1 MLSNVEYQKI
11 LGKLEGNFDKYYKH
25 LIPDILLRFIEIKD
39 YGLFASSAIKIEYF
53 TKFASDLLY
62 EISKVTTRSLID
74 FYNRKK
80 EFEGVNYQDFN
91 SMFEEKKF
99 MNEFINAYPVM
110 HVLSNTIISNYLNRV
125 SDVLDVI
132 HTHSK
137 DISEFISLN
146 NPQKIEIFDLDVFK
160 GDFHKENYV
169 VILTVNNKKII
180 LKRKCN
186 IGDRILK
193 IFSDYF
199 ERDNI
204 RLSIVETKI
213 LSSSLCLQKYITAT
227 DSLNQD
233 ELEQFYFNFGI
244 LSSIFSVIGTNDL
257 HFENVIAKKSGP
269 YFIDLEAALSFKES
283 GNSYSLLKDSFL
295 FNVDNPHLIY
305 GNSDLSAFSGMEIYN
320 EQLKIYHSGEDD
332 ISIGKSI
339 QKITKSNVP
348 KDITNK
354 RIDPYKYKDK
364 VLLGYRKGMELFW
377 KYKQELVEELS
388 KLEDYNY
395 RVILRNTGFYSKYLD
410 DIASPVITKNPKK
423 FVEYIQLLGRVS
435 NRESIVLQEEMEC
448 IQNYM
453 VPYFSTK
460 LFIDDKQIKEEF
472 LKRVTKYS
480 KKDESRELYY
490 LKMMLNIKADSAC
503 RIEEIAQDPKARV
516 KKELYRFI
524 EFCSN
529 EHLFSYGTVDN
540 TISDQLMDYRN
551 DLYTFG
557 GSMLFVNS
565 YLNNMEFQKRVINT
579 VSSNYKPPYISGLTG
594 YQSGLILEYLLD
606 QNDKQQYISSK
617 KITNEE
623 DTVDFSTYGSAI
635 IALDFLYQKINFD
648 RYVSDLYFLGEIYLK
663 KKISGL
669 TGLFHGYAGD
679 CVVLCSLM
687 KYMDK
692 KLILKRIQEYLVE
705 ENKYYSTELGDWIDT
720 RKANLDKYKNLSAI
734 SYGAPGILLS
744 RLILYKN
751 PEITDAIKKIAL
763 IDIVRATNKIL
774 KQKRFDYHDDT
785 IVNGYSGAVLVLKIL
800 MDSDIFKEDNTM
812 SNKIRNYLEKAQNQ
826 LTTGRWRYSQYES
839 IRNFNF
845 FNGRL
850 GTAFVLSILI
860 DGKIESSLDTI
871 FLR

>member
-1 MLSNVEYQKI
+1 MLSNVEYRKI

-25 LIPDILLRFIEIKD
+25 LVPDILLRFMEIKD
-39 YGLFASSAIKIEYF
+39 YDLFASSAIKMECF
-53 TKFASDLLY
+53 TRFVSDLLY

-74 FYNRKK
+74 FYKRKK

-91 SMFEEKKF
+91 SMFEENKF
-99 MNEFINAYPVM
+99 IDEFINAYPVM
-110 HVLSNTIISNYLNRV
+110 NALSSTIISNYLNRV

-137 DISEFISLN
+137 GISEFISLN
-146 NPQKIEIFDLDVFK
+146 NPQKLEIFDLDIFK

-180 LKRKCN
+180 LKKKCN

-193 IFSDYF
+193 TFSDYF
-199 ERDNI
+199 EKDNI
-204 RLSIVETKI
+204 RLSIVDTKI
-213 LSSSLCLQKYITAT
+213 LSNSLCLQKYITDT

-269 YFIDLEAALSFKES
+269 CFIDLEAAIVFKES
-283 GNSYSLLKDSFL
+283 SNSYSLLKDSFL
-295 FNVDNPHLIY
+295 FNVDNPHLVY
-305 GNSDLSAFSGMEIYN
+305 GNSDLSAFSGTEVYN
-320 EQLKIYHSGEDD
+320 KQLKIYHSGEDD

-364 VLLGYRKGMELFW
+364 VLLGYKKGMELFW
-377 KYKQELVEELS
+377 KYKQELVEELT

-395 RVILRNTGFYSKYLD
+395 RIILRNTGFYSKYLD
-410 DIASPVITKNPKK
+410 DIASPVITKDPKR
-423 FVEYIQLLGRVS
+423 FVEYIQLLGSVS
-435 NRESIVLQEEMEC
+435 NRESIVLQEEMDC

-453 VPYFSTK
+453 IPYFSTK

-472 LKRVTKYS
+472 LKRIIKYS

-490 LKMMLNIKADSAC
+490 LKMMLNIKADSTC
-503 RIEEIAQDPKARV
+503 KIEEIAKDPKARV

-557 GSMLFVNS
+557 GSLLFVNS
-565 YLNNMEFQKRVINT
+565 YLNNMEFQKRIINT
-579 VSSNYKPPYISGLTG
+579 VNSNYKPSYISGLTG

-617 KITNEE
+617 KITNKE

-635 IALDFLYQKINFD
+635 IALDFLYQKRNFN

-692 KLILKRIQEYLVE
+692 KLILKRIQEYLIE
-705 ENKYYSTELGDWIDT
+705 ENKHYSTELGDWIDT
-720 RKANLDKYKNLSAI
+720 RKSSLDKGKNLSAI

-763 IDIVRATNKIL
+763 IDIGRATNKIL

-800 MDSDIFKEDNTM
+800 MDSGIFKEDNTM

-826 LTTGRWRYSQYES
+826 LTTDKWRYSQYES

-860 DGKIESSLDTI
+860 DGKIGFSLDTI